1 MQRFRDISIRR
12 KLNVIIM
19 STAGIA
25 LLLACAGF
33 IAYEFVSFHR
43 NAVRDGTIMADIV
56 AANVASAI
64 QFDDIPSARDTLLPL
79 REEPRIVSAEVYTLD
94 GKLFYQ
100 YVRNDQNEDFA
111 PPALRPVGH
120 YYGPNRLLVFREI
133 SQDGKRVGTLCLQS
147 DLNELR
153 ARLWQ
158 YGSIVA
164 GVMLAAIIVAF
175 LMSAW
180 LQRVISRPILQLA
193 DTANT
198 VAEKKNYA
206 VRVTKSGEDEVGR
219 LIDRFNDMLAQIEE
233 RDAALRKAQDEL
245 EKRVEE
251 RTRELAEANREQ
263 QAAMARANEMA
274 LAAERASRAKS
285 EFLANMSHEIRTP
298 MNGVI
303 GMSGLLLDTRLNS
316 EQRDFAETIRASA
329 ESLLTIINDILDF
342 SKIEAGKLTF
352 EVVDFDLRDV
362 VEGTVDLLAEPARVK
377 GIELVSLVP
386 EDVPRRLRGDPGR
399 LRQILLNLVGN
410 AVKFTEKGEVFV
422 SVAKEREASGEVVLQ
437 FSVKD
442 TGIGIASEVQG
453 ILFNPFTQADSSTTR
468 KYGGTGLG
476 LAISKQLVEMMRGQ
490 IGVQSW
496 PGKGSTFWFTAR
508 LQIKPPSLDS
518 IAIDSGSL
526 AHLKVL
532 VVDDNAT
539 NRKVLYH
546 YLLSWRMRPTTTAG
560 GAEALQALRGAAASG
575 APFDLVILDMQMPEM
590 DGLSL
595 ARTIHADAVL
605 KGTKMIMA
613 TSLGSRFSE
622 EQLRA
627 AGLNDCLMKPL
638 KQSNLYSSI
647 ASVMLTKTGSG
658 TTTFIDLVQSGT
670 EHLRRKNVR
679 VLVAEDNAVNQ
690 KVAVQQLRKLGYTAD
705 VVGNG
710 MEVLETLEKIPYDVV
725 LMDCQMPVLDGYD
738 AARHIRQREKE
749 RAGGS
754 HLRIIAMTAN
764 AMEGDREKCLE
775 AGMDDFVTKPVRI
788 EDLANA
794 LERVP
799 AASPPTPKPAAEYAT
814 VSGAAL
820 DRLRDLRVPGQ
831 PDPLAEII
839 DLFIQQ
845 TPELLADL
853 ENACSALNLDA
864 LKRTAHTLK
873 GSAGNVGAEQLAAL
887 SRELELA
894 IKQGTSSA
902 ARSLVTRI
910 AQEFTSVRKILEA
923 ERNR

>member
-56 AANVASAI
+56 AANVVSAI
-64 QFDDIPSARDTLLPL
+64 QFEDVSSAGETLRLL
-79 REEPRIVSAEVYTLD
+79 REEPRVVSAEIYTLD

-100 YVRNDQNEDFA
+100 YVRNDQKEDFS
-111 PPALRPVGH
+111 PPALQPVGH
-120 YYGPNRLLVFREI
+120 YYGPNRLMVFREI
-133 SQDGKRVGTLCLQS
+133 VLDGKPIGRLCLQS

-153 ARLWQ
+153 SRLWQ

-164 GVMLAAIIVAF
+164 GVMLAAIVVAF
-175 LMSAW
+175 LLSAW
-180 LQRVISRPILQLA
+180 LQTLISRPILQLA
-193 DTANT
+193 ETANT
-198 VAEKKNYA
+198 VAEKKDYA

-251 RTRELAEANREQ
+251 RTRALAEANREQ

-303 GMSGLLLDTRLNS
+303 GMSGLLLDTKLNS

-362 VEGTVDLLAEPARVK
+362 VEGTVDLLAEQARVK

-399 LRQILLNLVGN
+399 LRQVLLNLVGN
-410 AVKFTEKGEVFV
+410 AVKFTDGGEVFV
-422 SVAKEREASGEVVLQ
+422 SVGKERETSGEVTLQ

-476 LAISKQLVEMMRGQ
+476 LAISKQIVEMMRGQ

-508 LQIKPPSLDS
+508 LQVKPPSLES
-518 IAIDSGSL
+518 LATDSGSL

-546 YLLSWRMRPTTTAG
+546 YLLSWRMRPTTTSS
-560 GAEALQALRGAAASG
+560 GAEALQAMKGAADSG
-575 APFDLVILDMQMPEM
+575 VPFDLVILDMQMPEM

-595 ARTIHADAVL
+595 ARTIHGDAVL

-658 TTTFIDLVQSGT
+658 TTTFIELVQSGT
-670 EHLRRKNVR
+670 EHTRRKNVR

-799 AASPPTPKPAAEYAT
+799 VASTPAPKPAAEYAT

-839 DLFIQQ
+839 DLFIEQ
-845 TPELLADL
+845 TPELLAAL
-853 ENACSALNLDA
+853 ENACSELNLDA
-864 LKRTAHTLK
+864 LKKTAHTLK

-894 IKQGTSSA
+894 IKQGTASA
-902 ARSLVTRI
+902 ARSLVSRI
-910 AQEFTSVRKILEA
+910 AQEFASVRKILEA